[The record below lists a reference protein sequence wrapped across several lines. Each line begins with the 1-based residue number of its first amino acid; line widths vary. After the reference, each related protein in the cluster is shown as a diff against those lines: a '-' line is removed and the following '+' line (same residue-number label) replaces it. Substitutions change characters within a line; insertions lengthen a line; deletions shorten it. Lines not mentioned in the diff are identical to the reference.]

1 VNTKERPPFNF
12 KLETVGCRSNF
23 YKENSTVK
31 PNLLIVD
38 DNSLVRETTRSYL
51 ESKFPALEVNEAID
65 GNDAFT
71 QIREHLPDLIVMDI
85 RLPGENGLK
94 LTRKIK
100 ELYPQIAVVIFTSY
114 DLPEYRKAAFENGAA
129 FFLSKSSLHN
139 KKLIG
144 VINAILA
151 DAEF

>member
-1 VNTKERPPFNF
+1 MKFNI
-12 KLETVGCRSNF
+12 
-23 YKENSTVK
+23 
-31 PNLLIVD
+31 LIVD

-51 ESKFPALEVNEAID
+51 ESKFPALEVNEAVD
-65 GNDAFT
+65 GDDAFN
-71 QIREHLPDLIVMDI
+71 QIRERLPDLIMMDI
-85 RLPGENGLK
+85 RLHGENGLK

-100 ELYPQIAVVIFTSY
+100 ELYPQIVVVIFTSY

-144 VINAILA
+144 VINTILA
-151 DAEF
+151 DTEF